1 MRRRLGHTLIEL
13 LLAVSISGLV
23 LTAVYSSLSLG
34 IKVFRRAK
42 SDVSVEAQ
50 TILDKVS
57 HRLRSAYLYPDTR
70 SDLIF
75 LGSPQS
81 LRFIAV
87 EGLQSP
93 TASQDKGELRMVRYY
108 LVPSKKRR
116 LSSFMQ
122 SVHLRTGQ
130 KEDQDETRS
139 VMLSDAVANLKI
151 DYFDGE
157 NWSDFWNSGQQLPRA
172 VRIVLMMK
180 QNPRE
185 EFSRSFSTIID
196 LPVKVRSSGAD
207 E

>member
-42 SDVSVEAQ
+42 GDVSVEAQ

-57 HRLRSAYLYPDTR
+57 VHLRSAYLFPDTR

-81 LRFIAV
+81 LRFVAADQLRSAV
-87 EGLQSP
+87 
-93 TASQDKGELRMVRYY
+93 SQEHKGELRTVRYY
-108 LVPSKKRR
+108 LVPAKKRR
-116 LSSFMQ
+116 LSSLMHSARPLASQ
-122 SVHLRTGQ
+122 TDKKDAAKST
-130 KEDQDETRS
+130 
-139 VMLSDAVANLKI
+139 MLSDAIANLKI

-180 QNPRE
+180 KNPRD

-196 LPVKVRSSGAD
+196 LPVKVRSSD
-207 E
+207 KNE